1 MRLEALE
8 ALAKLFNNLWF
19 EQIKRDITDSKVQAY
34 LMVFEDAFPHL
45 NHVIEFVR
53 KSADVLTDGSPD
65 REHWSRL
72 QGEFESLRLLL
83 GEEQVQHRPGAPA
96 RRQSS
101 PVADTEVTDREKEA
115 LGAVDQ
121 GDIDALFVEATTEPA
136 PAVDP
141 APNDIDTLFVE
152 AGAPAAEVDVGQDD
166 IDALFEN
173 GSSSLDDEEELDELE
188 VADSNGEQPLMPAA
202 KMEEEADALLEEE
215 IVLEDL
221 LEDEVDDDDSAEADD
236 DELKDL
242 LADGSV
248 DEAADDTEDFG
259 LLEEDDADEEGES
272 DDDDNDVGAGISDEE
287 MTALLEAD
295 EDDEEDSGDGKAVAA
310 EAEVEVDSEDEE
322 SISQDEIDALFG

>member
-83 GEEQVQHRPGAPA
+83 GEEQVQHRPGPPA

-152 AGAPAAEVDVGQDD
+152 AGAPAV
-166 IDALFEN
+166 
-173 GSSSLDDEEELDELE
+173 
-188 VADSNGEQPLMPAA
+188 
-202 KMEEEADALLEEE
+202 
-215 IVLEDL
+215 
-221 LEDEVDDDDSAEADD
+221 
-236 DELKDL
+236 
-242 LADGSV
+242 
-248 DEAADDTEDFG
+248 G